1 MGERG
6 LDVKSLPL
14 DERAQCAAYLR
25 ARHNMSQIEIGNA
38 LGGLSQPHVSRLL
51 AHAQKQKYLIVTE
64 RFAEER
70 FSTEWIQQM
79 DELLAPPALS
89 DAIRLYCDRH
99 GYIQP
104 NIRVFES
111 GSGQTESAMMH
122 RRNRF
127 GRTASGRLAELLA
140 KASTVGVAWG
150 RTIRALVDGVAA
162 PNRLVDPSQNIEFV
176 PVCAEFV
183 KLTQRGYSASR
194 LAEQLDD
201 IYNDG
206 AGETVSM
213 TGFPAFI
220 PRAYDADMQRSI
232 RKLVTD
238 TPSHAHVFSGEDPL
252 VDRMDMLISSVGSSQ
267 RPLIGALEELMH
279 AGQVSAEQIGKLIV
293 GDLSG
298 ILIPKDDLS
307 ESDRDLVDDL
317 NRMWTGMKID
327 HVRRLAARAAR
338 DPQMTGVVIVA
349 LQAERGD
356 AILELIRSGLV
367 NELIIDQAAADR
379 LFELLSAPGPMR

>member
-1 MGERG
+1 M
-6 LDVKSLPL
+6 DVKSLPL

-64 RFAEER
+64 RFAEEQ
-70 FSTEWIQQM
+70 FSADWIQQM

-89 DAIRLYCDRH
+89 EALRVYCDTH

-140 KASTVGVAWG
+140 KANTVGVAWG

-162 PNRLVDPSQNIEFV
+162 SNRLVDSSHKIEFL

-194 LAEQLDD
+194 LAELLDD

-206 AGETVSM
+206 KGETVSL

-232 RKLVTD
+232 RQLVSD
-238 TPSHAHVFSGEDPL
+238 TPSHAHVFSGNDPL
-252 VDRMDMLISSVGSSQ
+252 VARMDMLISSVGSSD

-279 AGQVSAEQIGKLIV
+279 AGQVSAEQIGELIV

-298 ILIPKDDLS
+298 ILIPREGLS
-307 ESDRDLVDDL
+307 PTDHALVEDL
-317 NRMWTGMKID
+317 NRMWTGLQIE
-327 HVRRLAARAAR
+327 HVRDLAARAAN
-338 DPQMTGVVIVA
+338 DPQVAGVVIIA

-367 NELIIDQAAADR
+367 NELIIDHAAADR
-379 LFELLSAPGPMR
+379 LFELLRP

>member
-1 MGERG
+1 M
-6 LDVKSLPL
+6 DVKSLPL

-51 AHAQKQKYLIVTE
+51 AHAQKQKYLVVTE
-64 RFAEER
+64 RFAEEQ

-89 DAIRLYCDRH
+89 EALRVYCDTH

-111 GSGQTESAMMH
+111 GSGQTETAMMH

-140 KASTVGVAWG
+140 KANTVGVAWG

-162 PNRLVDPSQNIEFV
+162 SNRLVDPSHVIEFL

-194 LAEQLDD
+194 LAELLDD

-206 AGETVSM
+206 KGETVSL

-232 RKLVTD
+232 RQLVSD
-238 TPSHAHVFSGEDPL
+238 TPSHAHVFSGDDPL
-252 VDRMDMLISSVGSSQ
+252 VARMDMLISSVGSSD

-279 AGQVSAEQIGKLIV
+279 AGQVSAEQIGELIV

-298 ILIPKDDLS
+298 ILIPREGLS
-307 ESDRDLVDDL
+307 PTDRALVEDL
-317 NRMWTGMKID
+317 NRMWTGLQIE
-327 HVRRLAARAAR
+327 HVRDLAARAAN
-338 DPQMTGVVIVA
+338 DPQLAGVVIIA
-349 LQAERGD
+349 LQSERGD

-367 NELIIDQAAADR
+367 NELIIDHAAADR
-379 LFELLSAPGPMR
+379 LFELLKP